1 MRDPEY
7 REEGRP
13 EDLLQELGYETQDIQ
28 YRKFATYGAYY
39 FGFFILCIIL
49 GFAFIAV
56 MSPTGLRGGRMAD
69 SIPKTTAPTST
80 PFLQSNITARTDIMS
95 LRRDETAV
103 LTTSGVV
110 DQAKGIYR
118 IPVDQ
123 AIDLIAQ
130 RGLPK
135 TPPMQTG
142 GSAPAAN
149 SGQTIS
155 SGNSPAVRGDSATSS
170 SILGGNGG

>member
-28 YRKFATYGAYY
+28 YKKFARFGAYF
-39 FGFFILCIIL
+39 FGFFFICIIL
-49 GFAFIAV
+49 GFVFVAL

-69 SIPKTTAPTST
+69 YVPKTVAPTST
-80 PFLQSNITARTDIMS
+80 PFLQSNITSRTDIMS
-95 LRRDETAV
+95 LRRKETEQ
-103 LTTSGVV
+103 LTTSGPV

-118 IPVDQ
+118 IPVDN
-123 AIDLIAQ
+123 AIDIIAQ

-142 GSAPAAN
+142 GSAPAGDN
-149 SGQTIS
+149 GQTVS

-170 SILGGNGG
+170 SNPGGNGG

>member
-28 YRKFATYGAYY
+28 YKKFARFGAYF
-39 FGFFILCIIL
+39 FGFFFICIVL
-49 GFAFIAV
+49 GFVFV
-56 MSPTGLRGGRMAD
+56 YLMSPTKLQGGRMAD
-69 SIPKTTAPTST
+69 YVPKTAAPTST
-80 PFLQSNITARTDIMS
+80 PFLQSNITSRTDIMS
-95 LRRDETAV
+95 LRRKETEQ
-103 LTTSGVV
+103 LTTSGPV

-118 IPVDQ
+118 IPVDN
-123 AIDLIAQ
+123 AIDIIAQ

-142 GSAPAAN
+142 GTAAAAN
-149 SGQTIS
+149 SGQTVS
-155 SGNSPAVRGDSATSS
+155 SGNSPAVRGVSATSS
-170 SILGGNGG
+170 SNLGGNGG

>member
-28 YRKFATYGAYY
+28 YKKFAVYGAYY
-39 FGFFILCIIL
+39 FGFFFMCILL
-49 GFAFIAV
+49 GFVFV
-56 MSPTGLRGGRMAD
+56 YFMSPTKLQGGRMAD
-69 SIPKTTAPTST
+69 FVPKTTAPTST
-80 PFLQSNITARTDIMS
+80 PFLQSNITSRTDIMS
-95 LRRDETAV
+95 LRRNETEI
-103 LTTSGVV
+103 LTTSGPV

-118 IPVDQ
+118 IPIEN
-123 AIDLIAQ
+123 AIDIIAQ

-142 GSAPAAN
+142 GTAPAAN
-149 SGQTIS
+149 GGQTVS
-155 SGNSPAVRGDSATSS
+155 SVNSPAVRGDSATSS
-170 SILGGNGG
+170 SNLGGNGG

>member
-28 YRKFATYGAYY
+28 YKKFAVYGVYY
-39 FGFFILCIIL
+39 FGFFFICIAL
-49 GFAFIAV
+49 GFFFIWL

-69 SIPKTTAPTST
+69 SMPKTTAPTST
-80 PFLQSNITARTDIMS
+80 PFLQRNITSRTDIMS
-95 LRRDETAV
+95 LRRNETAL
-103 LTTSGVV
+103 LTTSGPI

-118 IPVDQ
+118 IPIDS
-123 AIDLIAQ
+123 AIDIIAQ

-142 GSAPAAN
+142 GTAPAAN
-149 SGQTIS
+149 GGQTVS
-155 SGNSPAVRGDSATSS
+155 SGNSPAVRGDGATSS
-170 SILGGNGG
+170 SNLGGNGG